1 MGNVTIDWEG
11 EVKAAFRYEEDR
23 IYLNSAGAGLSW
35 SGQPEAAAS
44 YYTELA
50 RLGSRAQPT
59 WVQRAEEARKIASRL
74 LRVPAN
80 NVMFLRNTS
89 DVINLAANSVT
100 WHPGDE
106 VVVADDDFPSVVLP
120 WDQAQRFGGEVIRV
134 HVDSEDDRESSI
146 ISRITPR
153 TKVVALT
160 HVNAVTGTRVN
171 LDAIGRVCREVGAL
185 FVVDGIEALGA
196 IPVDLTHV
204 DVYGAAVF
212 KWLLSGFGTSIAY
225 FSDRAQRKLTPAY
238 RGYRNPGEDPGFEY
252 SDPNYPG
259 LYVLG
264 PTLEHLESLGWE
276 NIYHRVKTLTQQVAA
291 EVEKVG
297 LTPLTPVDGRAG
309 IISVRLEDAHT
320 VVEKLEDRGIDV
332 VQRGGCLRV
341 SPHFYNTA
349 EEIQSFGAALNAC

>member
-1 MGNVTIDWEG
+1 MGDVTIDWEG
-11 EVKAAFRYEEDR
+11 EVKAAFPYEENR

-44 YYTELA
+44 YFTQLA
-50 RLGSRAQPT
+50 RLGSRAQPI
-59 WVQRAEEARKIASRL
+59 WVQRAEETRKTASRL
-74 LRVPAN
+74 LGVPAS

-100 WHPGDE
+100 WQPGDQ
-106 VVVADDDFPSVVLP
+106 VIVADDDFPSVVLP

-134 HVDSEDDRESSI
+134 HVDSEEDREGSI

-171 LDAIGRVCREVGAL
+171 LDAIGKACREVGAL
-185 FVVDGIEALGA
+185 LVVDGIEALGA
-196 IPVDLTHV
+196 IPVDLAHV

-225 FSDRAQRKLTPAY
+225 FSDRAQSKLTPAY

-259 LYVLG
+259 IYVLG
-264 PTLEHLESLGWE
+264 PTLEYLESLGWE
-276 NIYHRVKTLTQQVAA
+276 NIYNRVATLTQQVAD
-291 EVEKVG
+291 EVDKAG
-297 LTPLTPVDGRAG
+297 LTPLTPVGGRAG
-309 IISVRLEDAHT
+309 IISVRLEDAPA
-320 VVEKLEDRGIDV
+320 VVKKLEDRGIDV

-341 SPHFYNTA
+341 SPHFYNTS
-349 EEIQSFGAALNAC
+349 EEIQRFGAALNA